1 MNIDNK
7 FRCKKDLESYTK
19 LKIPLTNKDYWVLH
33 EIATLSNATYDM
45 LRASLKNKVG
55 SNKTL
60 LYSLKKLEFLKL
72 IKSEKVEGKGYVGRK
87 ATLYKPTLEG
97 LYLVLLELVDNLEQ
111 NRKDLDRIASNNKEL
126 LPNIFGYWQTF
137 KDKGVANVAYELLK
151 NTVYENSPCFLPV
164 MAGRFQHYEI
174 VKRIQPSEGVFIP
187 PARIRR
193 SLDMLIKEI
202 NYGYGYVK
210 RIPNGFVDELFG
222 VFESF
227 DKGVEGLEVERLYR
241 KFYFPSEKLP
251 EGYIGFL
258 KVCMEDKEL
267 SQYLAQQLEQIEKD
281 YLVMLENVR
290 SWRSWLKPQQPSPC

>member
-1 MNIDNK
+1 MQK
-7 FRCKKDLESYTK
+7 TFRK
-19 LKIPLTNKDYWVLH
+19 LHKMRLPLTNKDYWVLH
-33 EIATLSNATYDM
+33 EIATSSNTTYDM

-72 IKSEKVEGKGYVGRK
+72 IKAEKVKGKGYVGRK

-137 KDKGVANVAYELLK
+137 KNKGVVNVAYKLLK

-187 PARIRR
+187 PVRIRR
-193 SLDMLIKEI
+193 SLDLLIKEI

>member
-1 MNIDNK
+1 M
-7 FRCKKDLESYTK
+7 
-19 LKIPLTNKDYWVLH
+19 KIPLTNKDYWVLH

-72 IKSEKVEGKGYVGRK
+72 IKPEKVKGKGYVGRK

-111 NRKDLDRIASNNKEL
+111 NREDLDRIASNNKEL
-126 LPNIFGYWQTF
+126 LPDIFGCWQTF
-137 KDKGVANVAYELLK
+137 KDKGVINIAYELLK
-151 NTVYENSPCFLPV
+151 NTVYENSPYFLSII
-164 MAGRFQHYEI
+164 AARFQHYEQLKKQLNKSPRNKSQFTEVI
-174 VKRIQPSEGVFIP
+174 SVSPEK
-187 PARIRR
+187 IRR
-193 SLDMLIKEI
+193 NLHILIKEI
-202 NYGYGYVK
+202 NIHYGMIK
-210 RIPNGFVDELFG
+210 RIPNNSVEKILNLF
-222 VFESF
+222 EEF
-227 DKGVEGLEVERLYR
+227 DKGMKTVNVERLYR

-251 EGYIGFL
+251 EGYTGFL

-267 SQYLAQQLEQIEKD
+267 IQYLTQQLEQIEKD
-281 YLVMLENVR
+281 YSVMLENVR